1 MPRPRPVFV
10 GVSCFDGPV
19 DLLRHLRFFVAV
31 AEEGH
36 FGHAADRLGMTQPPL
51 SQGIR
56 RLEAKL
62 GVTLLTRTAR
72 GVHLTAAGA
81 ELLPRATALL
91 ADAARLTD
99 DVQRHHTELRIGM
112 VPQLPAWHVAA
123 VVDAVRASGA
133 RATATVAST
142 VELVAAV
149 VAGQLDC
156 ALVHHPALVHPLECG
171 GVVKLPA
178 DFLVP
183 AGRPVQR
190 FAHLRDLALATAPR
204 SHNTAAGD
212 LLVDSLRAKGIDPA
226 LVAASTD
233 RDVVA
238 AVASGTAFGL
248 TADPD
253 LRAPGVARVALGGD
267 EFFLRVRLVW
277 RTEPE
282 LRGVVEAAL
291 AGSRHA
297 VG

>member
-1 MPRPRPVFV
+1 
-10 GVSCFDGPV
+10 V

-56 RLEAKL
+56 RLEDRL
-62 GVTLLTRTAR
+62 GVPLLTRTAR
-72 GVHLTAAGA
+72 GVGLTPAGA

-91 ADAARLTD
+91 ADAARFTED
-99 DVQRHHTELRIGM
+99 AQRHRDAHVELRIGV
-112 VPQLPAWHVAA
+112 VPQLSAWHVAA
-123 VVDAVRASGA
+123 VVDGVRRAGA
-133 RATATVAST
+133 RATTTVAST

-156 ALVHHPALVHPLECG
+156 AVVHHPALVHPLECG
-171 GVVKLPA
+171 GVAKLPA
-178 DFLVP
+178 EFLVP
-183 AGRPVQR
+183 AGRTVQR

-204 SHNTAAGD
+204 SHNTAACD
-212 LLVDSLRAKGIDPA
+212 LLVDSLRAKGIDPV
-226 LVAASTD
+226 LLAAPTD

-238 AVASGTAFGL
+238 AVASGAAFGI
-248 TADPD
+248 TADPG
-253 LRAPGVARVALGGD
+253 LRAPGVERVALGGD

-277 RTEPE
+277 RTEPG
-282 LRGVVEAAL
+282 LRAAIEDAL
-291 AGSRHA
+291 AGDRHA

>member
-1 MPRPRPVFV
+1 M
-10 GVSCFDGPV
+10 

-56 RLEAKL
+56 RLEGKL

-72 GVHLTAAGA
+72 GVNLTVAGA

-91 ADAARLTD
+91 ADADRFTEDA
-99 DVQRHHTELRIGM
+99 QRHHTELRIGV
-112 VPQLPAWHVAA
+112 VPQLPAWHVAS
-123 VVDAVRASGA
+123 VVGAVREAGA
-133 RATATVAST
+133 RATTTVAST
-142 VELVAAV
+142 VELVTAV

-156 ALVHHPALVHPLECG
+156 AVVHHPALVHPLACG

-183 AGRPVQR
+183 AGQQVQR
-190 FAHLRDLALATAPR
+190 FAHLRDLALATVPR
-204 SHNTAAGD
+204 SHNTAASD

-226 LVAASTD
+226 LVAAPTD

-248 TADPD
+248 TADPG
-253 LRAPGVARVALGGD
+253 LRAPGVDRVALGGD

-282 LRGVVEAAL
+282 LRDAVEDAL
-291 AGSRHA
+291 AGDRHA
-297 VG
+297 VR

>member
-1 MPRPRPVFV
+1 
-10 GVSCFDGPV
+10 
-19 DLLRHLRFFVAV
+19 VAV

-56 RLEAKL
+56 RLEDRL

-72 GVHLTAAGA
+72 GVGLTSAGA

-91 ADAARLTD
+91 ADAARFTED
-99 DVQRHHTELRIGM
+99 AQRHRDAHTELRIGV
-112 VPQLPAWHVAA
+112 VPQLSAWHVAA
-123 VVDAVRASGA
+123 VVDGVRRAGA
-133 RATATVAST
+133 RATTTVAST
-142 VELVAAV
+142 VELVGAV

-171 GVVKLPA
+171 SVVKLPA

-183 AGRPVQR
+183 ADRPVQR

-204 SHNTAAGD
+204 SHNTAACD
-212 LLVDSLRAKGIDPA
+212 LLVDSLRAKGIDPVLLPA
-226 LVAASTD
+226 PTD

-238 AVASGTAFGL
+238 AVASGAAFGL

-253 LRAPGVARVALGGD
+253 LRAPGVERVALGGE

-282 LRGVVEAAL
+282 LRAAVEDAL
-291 AGSRHA
+291 AGDRHV

>member
-1 MPRPRPVFV
+1 M
-10 GVSCFDGPV
+10 

-56 RLEAKL
+56 RLEDRL
-62 GVTLLTRTAR
+62 GVPLLTRTAR
-72 GVHLTAAGA
+72 GVGLTSAGA

-91 ADAARLTD
+91 ADAARFTED
-99 DVQRHHTELRIGM
+99 AQRHRDASAELRIGV
-112 VPQLPAWHVAA
+112 VPQLSAWHVAA
-123 VVDAVRASGA
+123 VVDGVRRAGA
-133 RATATVAST
+133 RATTTVAST
-142 VELVAAV
+142 VELVGAV

-156 ALVHHPALVHPLECG
+156 AVVHHPALVHPLECG

-183 AGRPVQR
+183 GGRTVQR

-204 SHNTAAGD
+204 SHNTAASD
-212 LLVDSLRAKGIDPA
+212 LLVDSLRAKGIDPV
-226 LVAASTD
+226 LVPAPTD

-238 AVASGTAFGL
+238 AVASGAAFGL

-253 LRAPGVARVALGGD
+253 LRAPGVDRVALGGD

-282 LRGVVEAAL
+282 LRAAVEDAL
-291 AGSRHA
+291 AGDRHA

>member
-1 MPRPRPVFV
+1 
-10 GVSCFDGPV
+10 V

-56 RLEAKL
+56 RLEDRL
-62 GVTLLTRTAR
+62 GVPLLTRTAR
-72 GVHLTAAGA
+72 GAGLTPAGA

-91 ADAARLTD
+91 ADAARFTED
-99 DVQRHHTELRIGM
+99 AQRHRDAHAELRIGV
-112 VPQLPAWHVAA
+112 VPQLSAWHVAA
-123 VVDAVRASGA
+123 VVDGVRRAGA
-133 RATATVAST
+133 RATTTVAST

-156 ALVHHPALVHPLECG
+156 AVVHHPALVHPLECG

-178 DFLVP
+178 GFLVP
-183 AGRPVQR
+183 AGRTVAR

-204 SHNTAAGD
+204 SHNTAACD
-212 LLVDSLRAKGIDPA
+212 LLVDSLRAKGVDPV
-226 LVAASTD
+226 LVPAPTD

-238 AVASGTAFGL
+238 AVASGAAFGI
-248 TADPD
+248 TADPE
-253 LRAPGVARVALGGD
+253 LRVPGIERVALGGD

-277 RTEPE
+277 RAEPE
-282 LRGVVEAAL
+282 LRAAIEDAL
-291 AGSRHA
+291 AGDRHV

>member
-1 MPRPRPVFV
+1 M
-10 GVSCFDGPV
+10 

-56 RLEAKL
+56 RLEGKL

-72 GVHLTAAGA
+72 GVNLTAAGA

-91 ADAARLTD
+91 SDAARFTED
-99 DVQRHHTELRIGM
+99 AQRHQDARTELRIGL
-112 VPQLPAWHVAA
+112 VPQLPAWHVAS
-123 VVDAVRASGA
+123 VVDAVRRSGA
-133 RATATVAST
+133 RATTTVAST

-156 ALVHHPALVHPLECG
+156 AVVHHPALVHPLECG

-183 AGRPVQR
+183 AGRQVQR
-190 FAHLRDLALATAPR
+190 FAHLRDLALATVPR
-204 SHNTAAGD
+204 SHNTAASD

-226 LVAASTD
+226 LVAALTD

-238 AVASGTAFGL
+238 AVAAGTAFGL
-248 TADPD
+248 TADPG
-253 LRAPGVARVALGGD
+253 LRAPGVDRVALGGD
-267 EFFLRVRLVW
+267 EFFLRLRLVW

-282 LRGVVEAAL
+282 LRGVVEGAL
-291 AGSRHA
+291 AGDRHA
-297 VG
+297 VR